1 MNERL
6 NNEEILQRILKTNS
20 DVQRYLDLAPSYK
33 PSLKQTIKSRETS
46 QYKIPPVK
54 FLRTTLKP

>member
-33 PSLKQTIKSRETS
+33 PSVNQAIKSRETS

-54 FLRTTLKP
+54 FLRATIKP

>member
-33 PSLKQTIKSRETS
+33 PPLKDNKAKETS
-46 QYKIPPVK
+46 LSQILPVK
-54 FLRTTLKP
+54 FLRTAHRP